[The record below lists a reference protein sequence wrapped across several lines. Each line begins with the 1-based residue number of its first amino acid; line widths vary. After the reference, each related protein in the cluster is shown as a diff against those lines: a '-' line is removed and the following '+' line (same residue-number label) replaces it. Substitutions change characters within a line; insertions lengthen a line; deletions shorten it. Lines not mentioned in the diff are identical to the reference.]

1 MQIEFDKEYLQ
12 ELFDQGKTTDKKKRF
27 QPGIIKKYID
37 TVNILRTAPNTEFL
51 YKFKSLH
58 YEKKGG
64 DLGGIEAVWV
74 NDQYRIEFIS
84 RMEEESLPVIT
95 ICNILELSN
104 HYKK

>member
-1 MQIEFDKEYLQ
+1 MKIEFDKEYLQ
-12 ELFDQGKTTDKKKRF
+12 ELFEQGKTTNKKKRF
-27 QPGIIKKYID
+27 QPNIINKYID
-37 TVNILRTAPNTEFL
+37 TVNILRTAPNPEFL

-64 DLGGIEAVWV
+64 DLGDIEAVWV

-84 RMEEESLPVIT
+84 RIEEEPLPVII